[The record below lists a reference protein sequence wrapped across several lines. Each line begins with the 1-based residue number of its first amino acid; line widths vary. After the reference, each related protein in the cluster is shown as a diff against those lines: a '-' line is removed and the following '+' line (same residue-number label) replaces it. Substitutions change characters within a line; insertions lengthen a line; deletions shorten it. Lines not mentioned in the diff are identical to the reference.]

1 MKATNEVSVVE
12 QSNVVELASPASSLL
27 QVIERAARDSSID
40 IDKMERLLN
49 MQERIVARDAEVAFN
64 TAMTAAQSE
73 MTRVSA
79 DSVNPQTHSNYASYA
94 QLDRALR
101 PLYTRHGFSLSFGE
115 SDAPRP
121 DMVRVT
127 CTVSHIQGHSR
138 VYHADM
144 PADGKG
150 AKGGDVM
157 TKTHAVGAAKQYGM
171 RYLIKG
177 IFNVAVGERD
187 TDGNADDEPLVNEN
201 QIADLQ
207 ALITEVGADK
217 ARFLKYLKVREL
229 GDIYARNYSAVVK
242 TLEAKRAR
250 S

>member
-1 MKATNEVSVVE
+1 MNALEVTVE
-12 QSNVVELASPASSLL
+12 PSNVVELSPASSLL

-40 IDKMERLLN
+40 IDKMERLLA
-49 MQERIVARDAEVAFN
+49 MQERIVSRDAEVAFN
-64 TAMTAAQSE
+64 TAMTAAQAQ

-79 DSVNPQTHSNYASYA
+79 DAVNPQTHSNYASYA

-177 IFNVAVGERD
+177 IFNVAVGEND
-187 TDGNADDEPLVNEN
+187 KDGNHEDQDVPLVTES
-201 QIADLQ
+201 QVADLN
-207 ALITEVGADK
+207 ALITEVDANK
-217 ARFLKYLKVREL
+217 ANLLKYLKVNSL
-229 GDIYARNYSAVVK
+229 GEIYAKNYSYVVSLVEK
-242 TLEAKRAR
+242 KRKK
-250 S
+250 